1 MKKPMGIYII
11 RSMVNNKYFI
21 QATKDLK
28 GVMNSTLV
36 KLHAGM
42 YPNRELQKEW
52 IEYGKDNFTVEILEQ
67 LEYENDEAK
76 TDYTQ
81 DLELLQLI
89 WEEKLAKENMELY
102 KKRI

>member
-11 RSMVNNKYFI
+11 RSKVNNKCFI

-36 KLHAGM
+36 KLKADMH
-42 YPNRELQKEW
+42 PNRELQKEW
-52 IEYGKDNFTVEILEQ
+52 KELGPDNFIVEILEH
-67 LEYENDEAK
+67 LDYDEDEAK
-76 TDYTQ
+76 TDYTEE
-81 DLELLQLI
+81 LELMQML
-89 WEEKLAKENMELY
+89 WAEKLAKENWELY